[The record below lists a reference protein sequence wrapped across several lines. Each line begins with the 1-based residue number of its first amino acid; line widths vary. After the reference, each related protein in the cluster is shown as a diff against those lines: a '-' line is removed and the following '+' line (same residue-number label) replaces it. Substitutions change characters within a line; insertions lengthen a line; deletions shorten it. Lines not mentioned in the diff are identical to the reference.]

1 MKDCARLRKRVD
13 LSWAWEMG
21 RILPGG
27 RERGEIQ
34 EGRPDKRGK
43 AVSIGELSVLME
55 LGLLLKERQKLL
67 SEEIKL

>member
-1 MKDCARLRKRVD
+1 
-13 LSWAWEMG
+13 MG

-43 AVSIGELSVLME
+43 AVSIGELSVLMK